1 MKAAPLSKKQEK
13 SLCLLIV
20 ALVSEIKNYCN
31 IIERKSNGT
40 QFVKFD
46 LHIHTPASYDFVM
59 DKRKSEEEN
68 YLSLINDAIAENI
81 KLIAITDHNT
91 FNGYKVLHLV

>member
-1 MKAAPLSKKQEK
+1 MAS
-13 SLCLLIV
+13 
-20 ALVSEIKNYCN
+20 VSEIKNYYN
-31 IIERKSNGT
+31 VIERKSNGA

>member
-1 MKAAPLSKKQEK
+1 
-13 SLCLLIV
+13 
-20 ALVSEIKNYCN
+20 
-31 IIERKSNGT
+31 
-40 QFVKFD
+40 
-46 LHIHTPASYDFVM
+46 M